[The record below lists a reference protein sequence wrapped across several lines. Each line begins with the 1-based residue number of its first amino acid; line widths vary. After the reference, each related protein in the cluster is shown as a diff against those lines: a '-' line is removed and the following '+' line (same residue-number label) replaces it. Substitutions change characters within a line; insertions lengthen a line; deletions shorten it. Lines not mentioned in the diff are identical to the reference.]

1 MEVKRTFDIL
11 DFCLQ
16 ERPLDIALAYKVQ
29 GTWKTYNTQSY
40 KDISTNVSYGL
51 LKLGLKKEDKVAI
64 ISSNNRPEWNFI
76 DMGLAMIGITSVPM
90 YPTISEEDF
99 KYIFNDAEV
108 QYVFVSDKDLYDKV
122 KRVQSSVPTIK
133 EIYTFNE
140 VPGAKNWKE
149 IEKSGKENPDPE
161 KLQACKNAVTE
172 EDLLTLIYTS
182 GTTGTPKGVM
192 LIHKNLVSNFMTS
205 SHLTPFK
212 YHDRAL
218 SFLPLCHVFERML
231 IYLYQYQGVSLYY
244 AESLDTIGD
253 NIREIK
259 PHTFTAVPRLIEK
272 VYDKIIAGG
281 NSKTGIQKIIFNWAI
296 KVAANF
302 DFDKGAWYNFKH
314 FIADKLVYS
323 KIRANLGGNLLCI
336 VSGSAALQPRLQRF
350 FWAANIPILE
360 GYGLTET
367 SPVIAVNLLG
377 KGKTKFGTVGEVITD
392 VEVKIAEDGEIIVKG
407 PNVMKGYYKRP
418 DLTAEAID
426 KDGWFHTGDIGMF
439 DGKMLKITDR
449 KKEMFKTSGGKYI
462 SPQPIENSFK
472 ESPYIEQ
479 IMVIGENQKHASAYI
494 VPTFSE
500 VKKRMEAQGIS
511 LASNKELVAN
521 KEVIKLIQDEVT
533 KYNQNLGKVEQIKRF
548 ELIDHE
554 WTVDGGELTPTL
566 KPKRKIIMER
576 HKDLFAKIYG
586 TN

>member
-11 DFCLQ
+11 DYCLQ
-16 ERPLDIALAYKVQ
+16 ERPLDVALAYKVQ
-29 GTWKTYNTQSY
+29 GSWKTYDTQTY
-40 KDISTNVSYGL
+40 KHISTNLSHGF
-51 LKLGLKKEDKVAI
+51 LKLGLKREDKVAI

-76 DMGLAMIGITSVPM
+76 DMGLSMIGITSVPM

-99 KYIFNDAEV
+99 RYIFNDSEV
-108 QYVFVSDKDLYDKV
+108 QYVFVSDKELYDKV
-122 KRVQSSVPTIK
+122 KRVQPSVPTMK
-133 EIYTFNE
+133 DVYTFND

-149 IEKSGKENPDPE
+149 VEKLGKDNPDPE
-161 KLQACKNAVTE
+161 KLDACKKAVQPD
-172 EDLLTLIYTS
+172 DLLTLIYTS

-192 LIHKNLVSNFMTS
+192 LTHTNLVSNFVTGS
-205 SHLTPFK
+205 KLTPFS

-231 IYLYQYQGVSLYY
+231 IYLYQYQGLSLYY

-281 NSKTGIQKIIFNWAI
+281 NVKTGIQKLIFLWAV
-296 KVAANF
+296 KVATEY
-302 DFDKGAWYNFKH
+302 DFDKGLWYRFKH

-323 KIRANLGGNLLCI
+323 KIRANLGGYLKCI

-350 FWAANIPILE
+350 FWAAKIPILE

-377 KGKTKFGTVGEVITD
+377 EGKTKFGTVGEVITD
-392 VEVKIAEDGEIIVKG
+392 VVVKIAEDGEILVKG
-407 PNVMKGYYKRP
+407 PNVMKGYYKRA

-426 KDGWFHTGDIGMF
+426 KDGWFHTGDIGTF

-494 VPTFSE
+494 VPTFAE
-500 VKKRMEAQGIS
+500 VKKHMEAQGMKFG
-511 LASNKELVAN
+511 SNKELIAN
-521 KEVIKLIQDEVT
+521 KEVIKLIQEEIN

-566 KPKRKIIMER
+566 KPKRKIIMEK
-576 HKDLFAKIYG
+576 HKDLFTKIYG
-586 TN
+586 AN

>member
-11 DFCLQ
+11 DFCTK
-16 ERPLDIALAYKVQ
+16 ERPLEVALAYKVQ
-29 GTWKTYNTQSY
+29 GNWKTYDTQTY
-40 KDISTNVSYGL
+40 KDIATNISYGL
-51 LKLGLKKEDKVAI
+51 LKLGLHKNDKVAI

-76 DMGLAMIGITSVPM
+76 DMGLAMVGITSVPM
-90 YPTISEEDF
+90 YPTISEDDY
-99 KYIFNDAEV
+99 KYIFNDAEI
-108 QYVFVSDKDLYDKV
+108 QYVFVSDKDLYEKI
-122 KRVQSSVPTIK
+122 KKIQSSVPSLK
-133 EIYTFNE
+133 DIYTFNE
-140 VPGAKNWKE
+140 VPNAKNWKD
-149 IEKSGKENPDPE
+149 IEKLGRENPNPG
-161 KLQACKNAVTE
+161 KLEACKNEVQE
-172 EDLLTLIYTS
+172 DDLLTLIYTS

-192 LIHKNLVSNFMTS
+192 LTHKNLVSNFMTS

-212 YHDRAL
+212 YHHVAL

-231 IYLYQYQGVSLYY
+231 IYLYQYQGVSVYY
-244 AESLDTIGD
+244 AESLETIGD

-259 PHTFTAVPRLIEK
+259 PNTFTAVPRLIEK

-281 NSKTGIQKIIFNWAI
+281 SSKTGIQKIIFLWAI
-296 KVAANF
+296 KVAAEF

-314 FIADKLVYS
+314 SIADKLVYS
-323 KIRANLGGNLLCI
+323 KIRANLGGNISCI

-392 VEVKIAEDGEIIVKG
+392 VVVKIAEDGEILVKG
-407 PNVMKGYYKRP
+407 PNVMKGYYKHP
-418 DLTAEAID
+418 ELTAQTII
-426 KDGWFHTGDIGMF
+426 DGWFHTGDIGMF

-449 KKEMFKTSGGKYI
+449 KKEMFKTSGGKYVC
-462 SPQPIENSFK
+462 PQPIENAFK

-479 IMVIGENQKHASAYI
+479 LMVIGENQKHASAFI
-494 VPTFSE
+494 VPAFAEFKNWLKEQNIT
-500 VKKRMEAQGIS
+500 V
-511 LASNKELVAN
+511 ASNKELIEN
-521 KEVIKLIQDEVT
+521 KNVIKLIQDEVN
-533 KYNQNLGKVEQIKRF
+533 KYNQHFGKVEQIKRF

-566 KPKRKIIMER
+566 KPKRKVIMEK
-576 HKDLFAKIYG
+576 HKDLYTKIYG
-586 TN
+586 VN